1 MGSIETVDNLGYSL
15 LKDLS
20 FEIGENETCFNLC
33 FWVFLHSSTPFP
45 STILYQ
51 SHSEIPF
58 LSLSED
64 KRLILSPS
72 LLLRKE
78 YSESGETA
86 SSTEVAISNV
96 ELPLGQWVHIGCQV
110 YSSII
115 RIYLQGKVV
124 GERPLDSL
132 MARQADLQ
140 SFKKV
145 TLSGVRKG
153 FKDLDGY
160 VYNAVVLPSTNS
172 IEDHHAKDP
181 PLCLCI
187 DSSSVSDVELEGDGI
202 WKIFGGKGSCR
213 KMFSSNVVL
222 LDAFGELVDKDLEVV
237 ASLIYADN
245 RAPIEKSKD
254 GEAPLLTT
262 CNGLEFPSDDKPSKL
277 LRGRASF
284 QLNLT
289 RLSSECDNKLFCV
302 KFHLLKLGKFPFF
315 EAFTPPIRS
324 ILKSCDTKVSTIT
337 WKKLSSG
344 FHLFNRSSLPQNGI
358 GHSELHQKPV
368 CEAIPNPPL
377 KRKKSGQDTPL
388 PHTKAESTVQRF
400 DEEGNS
406 FNVSATK
413 NVVGTSLESIQEN
426 YGEIDSSASDSDSA
440 GAGNTESKSF
450 TCNIDLTSD
459 LTIFRYCLGGLSER
473 SIMLKESSL
482 YASEQEIVE
491 MAEKVSFFSGCDH
504 HRHQIM
510 IAKKLLEE
518 GERAWNLISQNS
530 HRVQWDN
537 VVFEIE
543 EQFMRISSCSTRSLT
558 QQDLNFLRRIS
569 GGSEYLTKDDFDKL
583 WRWLYPVAFTI
594 SRHGINALW
603 ASISPKWI
611 EGFVTKEEVEYALQ
625 SPQGLQEPGTFI
637 LRFPTTRSW
646 PHPDAGSLVASYV
659 GRDFSLHHRQLSL
672 DYSSDI
678 FDTNQKPLQELLL
691 SEPELSRV
699 GRITRSD
706 LSV

>member
-1 MGSIETVDNLGYSL
+1 MGSEETVDNLGYSL

-33 FWVFLHSSTPFP
+33 FWVFLLSSTPFP

-51 SHSEIPF
+51 LHSEISF

-78 YSESGETA
+78 SSESGEIA

-115 RIYLQGKVV
+115 RIYLGGKVV

-140 SFKKV
+140 SFMKI
-145 TLSGVRKG
+145 KG

-160 VYNAVVLPSTNS
+160 VYNAVVFPSTNS

-202 WKIFGGKGSCR
+202 WKIFGGKASCR
-213 KMFSSNVVL
+213 KMFSSDVVL

-245 RAPIEKSKD
+245 RVPIEKSKG

-284 QLNLT
+284 QLNVT

-315 EAFTPPIRS
+315 EAYTPPIRS
-324 ILKSCDTKVSTIT
+324 ILKSCDTKVSTIK

-358 GHSELHQKPV
+358 EHSELHQKPV

-388 PHTKAESTVQRF
+388 PHTKVESTVQRS
-400 DEEGNS
+400 DEEGSS
-406 FNVSATK
+406 FNMSATK

-440 GAGNTESKSF
+440 GARNTESKSF
-450 TCNIDLTSD
+450 TCNIELTSD

-473 SIMLKESSL
+473 SVMLKESSL
-482 YASEQEIVE
+482 YASEHEMAE

-510 IAKKLLEE
+510 IAKKTAGGRRKSLEFDFTK
-518 GERAWNLISQNS
+518 WSS
-530 HRVQWDN
+530 SSMDN

-543 EQFMRISSCSTRSLT
+543 EQFMRIASCSTRSLT

-569 GGSEYLTKDDFDKL
+569 GGNEYLTKDDFDKL

-594 SRHGINALW
+594 SRHGINSLW

-672 DYSSDI
+672 DYRYFCSEI

-706 LSV
+706 LTV